1 MRTAVKAAAFLAV
14 LSVPAAAE
22 HSRDLIMARTN
33 AVETMIAS
41 SIYSATADGNYAL
54 ATCVHTRYF
63 STNTAVIDSAK
74 RLYEINKNQLAD
86 AIIHTLLTPCNTQP
100 ATGHQPAEPPPPYAK
115 FELPKATNNQRE
127 LVIAAI
133 HGAAA
138 YAFSRAYTRPTTDCI
153 ITHEFHA
160 ALLEPI
166 ISNLPSDRPA
176 DIIPAVHK
184 ALKRNCR
191 FTANAPEPS
200 PESIPS
206 LALIE
211 KAAKLRQAYANM
223 HFHCHYYPGGCEKP
237 TTDYFLNQEAV
248 FKPK

>member
-1 MRTAVKAAAFLAV
+1 MRTAVKAAALLAI

-86 AIIHTLLTPCNTQP
+86 AIINTLLSPCKTQP
-100 ATGHQPAEPPPPYAK
+100 ATDHQAAEPPPHYANFK
-115 FELPKATNNQRE
+115 LPNATNNARD

-138 YAFSRAYTRPTTDCI
+138 YSFARPNTQPATPCI
-153 ITHEFHA
+153 LTHEFDA
-160 ALLEPI
+160 ALLGPI
-166 ISNLPSDRPA
+166 VSNLPTDKPA

-191 FTANAPEPS
+191 FTATAQEPS